1 VNDPTARR
9 GSGNA
14 ARGRRLGLLGGTFDP
29 IHYGHLIA
37 AQSAAE
43 ELSLDQVLFIPCGI
57 PPHKDMATV
66 APAADRHALTRLATE
81 DNPLFQVSTVELDR
95 PGPSYTVHTLDQ
107 LTALYPDDRLF
118 VVVGLDAFAGVAGW
132 YESER
137 LFRLAEF
144 VVVSRP
150 GYNGTLLEE
159 SLGALAPWQRE
170 RVLSVSIPSLDISS
184 TELRDRVRRGRSIR
198 YLVPEAVRHYIKENR
213 LYLDDK

>member
-1 VNDPTARR
+1 MNDPTARR

-14 ARGRRLGLLGGTFDP
+14 ARGRRLGMLGGTFDP

-43 ELSLDQVLFIPCGI
+43 ELSLDQVLFVPCGI

-66 APAADRHALTRLATE
+66 APAAERHALTRLATA

-95 PGPSYTVHTLDQ
+95 PGPSYTVHTLAQ
-107 LTALYPDDRLF
+107 LTDHYPDDRLF
-118 VVVGLDAFAGVAGW
+118 VVVGLDSFAGVAGW

-137 LFRLAEF
+137 LFQLAEF

-150 GYNGTLLEE
+150 GYNGTLLDQT
-159 SLGALAPWQRE
+159 LADLAPWQRE
-170 RVLSVSIPSLDISS
+170 RVQALSIPSLDISS
-184 TELRDRVRRGRSIR
+184 TELRERVRRGRSIR
-198 YLVPEAVRHYIKENR
+198 YLVPESVRNYIEENR
-213 LYLDDK
+213 LYLDYK